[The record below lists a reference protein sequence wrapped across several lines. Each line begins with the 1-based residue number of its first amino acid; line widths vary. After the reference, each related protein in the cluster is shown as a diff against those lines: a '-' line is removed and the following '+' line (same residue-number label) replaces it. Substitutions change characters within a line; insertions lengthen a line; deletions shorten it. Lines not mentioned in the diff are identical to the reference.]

1 MNPAIRIRIFDLEPE
16 IAADLQTALSSLPV
30 ETVTE
35 DPQVVFCSVE
45 PKILKRALR
54 RFPRRAVVVVSRL
67 PEVRA
72 WLDAL
77 EAGAADYC
85 AAPFESIQLNWIL
98 QNQLSAR
105 HAAAA

>member
-1 MNPAIRIRIFDLEPE
+1 MTPPIRIRLYDLEPE
-16 IAADLQTALSSLPV
+16 IAADLQTALSSLRV

-35 DPQVVFCSVE
+35 DPQIVFCSVE
-45 PKILKRALR
+45 PKTLKMALR
-54 RFPRRAVVVVSRL
+54 RFPKRAVVVVSRL

-98 QNQLSAR
+98 QNQLSVC
-105 HAAAA
+105 HAAA

>member
-1 MNPAIRIRIFDLEPE
+1 MTPIVRVHLFDLEPE
-16 IAADLQTALSSLPV
+16 IAADLQNALSTLPV

-35 DPQVVFCSVE
+35 NPQVVFCSVE
-45 PKILKRALR
+45 PKTLRRALR
-54 RFPRRAVVVVSRL
+54 RFPKRAVVVVSRL

-98 QNQLSAR
+98 QNQLGVR
-105 HAAAA
+105 QAAAA